1 MASAMDMARRQRL
14 VGCIR
19 TKLAEG
25 IPRKQAIAM
34 CLAMDKKKRL
44 DAQGAYERVARM
56 GQREPVPTV
65 ADVQEI
71 MDLSINLSGGYDDV
85 AYAINQLGRIEALAK
100 AARELLES
108 GAKPM
113 SWQKAKVATAES
125 SLRDVVQALDAV
137 KGK

>member
-1 MASAMDMARRQRL
+1 MEMARRKRL
-14 VGCIR
+14 AGCIR
-19 TKLAEG
+19 KKLAEG

-34 CLAMDKKKRL
+34 CLAMDEKKRL
-44 DAQGAYERVARM
+44 GARGAYKRASRM

-85 AYAINQLGRIEALAK
+85 AYAINQLERIEALAK

-113 SWQKAKVATAES
+113 SWQKTKIATAES